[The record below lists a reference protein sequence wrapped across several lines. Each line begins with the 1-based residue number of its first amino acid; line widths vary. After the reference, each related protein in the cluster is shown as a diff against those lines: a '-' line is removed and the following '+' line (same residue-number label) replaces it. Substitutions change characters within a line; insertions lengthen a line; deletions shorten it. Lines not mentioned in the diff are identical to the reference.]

1 MATTKERKTP
11 AADNRELEHQVRLA
25 FESVADQVRHFTEV
39 QKAAAMTLPKLYR
52 GYMKVQQVAELA
64 TVLLNLCGYRAN
76 VVVNQGVHQGIP
88 VDDSTH
94 FIVPLS
100 YFEQENQLHS
110 LGYMAVS
117 DFDPKRDLQGRLFLE
132 YFGRRLSL
140 ALAHTELFANL
151 RNARDTL
158 LDMAGFVGHEI
169 RSPLSTNYG
178 LLRILDNRLREL
190 RQRQEEGAPEGAQA
204 VLDQCLE
211 LVQRAIV
218 ASNKLEAALDLLD
231 IYKINPS
238 VVRQEEDPITWGTFL
253 REEVLGQFDIVARRA
268 GLGLVVRIE
277 EELAPRTIFYNRT
290 WLSRIFDNLIGNALK
305 YALPPS
311 TVELWL
317 FEQNGEL
324 MLDVRNVLETPFRS
338 ERLDDL
344 LKKGFHSA
352 WRSNVEGMGE
362 GRGLGLYFVNLI
374 VRNGFQG
381 DLRVVSDVGWPAAP
395 FPVEDTHLLRVGA
408 EEAPPPPSPGDT
420 RTAFFQVLVDF
431 TPAHRK
437 STEGQ

>member
-1 MATTKERKTP
+1 MKDRKTP
-11 AADNRELEHQVRLA
+11 NPETRELEHQVRLA

-39 QKAAAMTLPKLYR
+39 QKAAAMTMPKLYR

-64 TVLLNLCGYRAN
+64 TLLLNLCGYRAT
-76 VVVNQGVHQGIP
+76 VVVNQGLHQSIR
-88 VDDSTH
+88 VDDATH

-178 LLRILDNRLREL
+178 LLHILENRLSEL
-190 RQRQEEGAPEGAQA
+190 RKLEAEGSADGRQPL
-204 VLDQCLE
+204 LDQCLE
-211 LVQRAIV
+211 LAQRAIV
-218 ASNKLEAALDLLD
+218 ASNKIDAALDLLD
-231 IYKINPS
+231 IYKINPA
-238 VVRQEEDPITWGTFL
+238 VVRQEENPITWGTFL
-253 REEVLGQFDIVARRA
+253 RDEVFGQFDMVARRA
-268 GLGLVVRIE
+268 GLQLRVHVE
-277 EELAPRTIFYNRT
+277 KELAPRTIFYNRT
-290 WLSRIFDNLIGNALK
+290 WLSRIFDNVIGNSLK
-305 YALPPS
+305 YAVSPS

-317 FEQNGEL
+317 FQQNSEL
-324 MLDVRNVLETPFRS
+324 MLDLRNVLDAPFRS
-338 ERLDDL
+338 ERLEDL

-352 WRSNVEGMGE
+352 WKSNVEGMGE

-374 VRNGFQG
+374 IRNGFQG
-381 DLRVVSDVGWPAAP
+381 DLRVISDKGW
-395 FPVEDTHLLRVGA
+395 
-408 EEAPPPPSPGDT
+408 PPPPFPPEDT
-420 RTAFFQVLVDF
+420 EVMQLGMESLPLEGGPRDAHFQVLIDF
-431 TPAHRK
+431 TPSHRK
-437 STEGQ
+437 EAEGE